1 MIGVESIEA
10 FLRIRFRDGLGN
22 ETQKGMWMFSF
33 VRLVRSNGFFQGGK
47 VKQWQ
52 LDPICRRDMIAT
64 QFILTNSF
72 ASKNWVLLTHNCRFQ
87 HRYLFA
93 NIEAQTRMGL
103 TESSFDGS
111 WCIAMSKN
119 EAEIT
124 CAFG

>member
-93 NIEAQTRMGL
+93 NIETQTRMSLTYGL
-103 TESSFDGS
+103 LHFSRRIT
-111 WCIAMSKN
+111 ASKN
-119 EAEIT
+119 ETQIT
-124 CAFG
+124 STLR